1 MNDLLDITE
10 ICRLLG
16 TTSRTLRYYEEKG
29 IVQSTVAPFRTRR
42 QYSPE
47 QVAQI
52 KQVLILRSLGL
63 SVAKI
68 REIQDG
74 QGDLSSAIAEYK
86 AELIASISAKAKEIR
101 LLDEALHAIEAGGD
115 IFDENE
121 TDSHSL
127 EISSEILAIA
137 DECTDALVQR
147 EPERC
152 YPHFTEHL
160 CGYLPLSAF
169 RLILDDTLKPLG
181 RFEYRERMERDPD
194 NPCII
199 YAFLRYQKLGLR
211 IKYVFQSGQIGGI
224 WLNYTERKGVL
235 S

>member
-29 IVQSTVAPFRTRR
+29 IVQSTAEPFRTRR

-47 QVAQI
+47 QVARI

-74 QGDLSSAIAEYK
+74 SGDLSAAIAEHK

-101 LLDEALHAIEAGGD
+101 LLDEALSAIESGGD

-121 TDSHSL
+121 TDPRDP
-127 EISSEILAIA
+127 EISPEILAVA
-137 DECTDALVQR
+137 DECTDALIQGKL
-147 EPERC
+147 ERC
-152 YPHFTEHL
+152 YPHFTEQL
-160 CGYLPLSAF
+160 CGYIPLSAF
-169 RLILDDTLKPLG
+169 RLIWEDTLKPLG
-181 RFEYRERMERDPD
+181 GFVCRERMERDSD
-194 NPCII
+194 NPGII

-211 IKYVFQSGQIGGI
+211 IKYVFQRGQIGGI
-224 WLNYTERKGVL
+224 WLNYTVEKEEL